1 MTIPIHPV
9 VFILA
14 IFCLL
19 IAIFAIGYAIG
30 HNEGELKSS
39 QTILTILILAQKEF
53 TESEQEINNEIIHL
67 PPPPTRRIS
76 HADLVQMEAEAKAR
90 MKDAN
95 NDKKAD

>member
-9 VFILA
+9 IFVLF

-30 HNEGELKSS
+30 HNEGELKSAKEII
-39 QTILTILILAQKEF
+39 ILTQMEMDNLAKEVEEEKKERHIL
-53 TESEQEINNEIIHL
+53 T
-67 PPPPTRRIS
+67 

-90 MKDAN
+90 MKDAD